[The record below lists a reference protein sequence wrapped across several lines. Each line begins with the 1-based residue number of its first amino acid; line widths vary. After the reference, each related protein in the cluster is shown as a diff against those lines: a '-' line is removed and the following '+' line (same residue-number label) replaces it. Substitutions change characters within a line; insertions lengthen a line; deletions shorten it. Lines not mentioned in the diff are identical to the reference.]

1 MKDTYTIK
9 KTTELI
15 GSLVKTEEGDLIV
28 EVYGKEGLEDTVDM
42 IALLNDS
49 VDKQIAFKVTEEY

>member
-1 MKDTYTIK
+1 MKNTYTIK

-15 GSLVKTEEGDLIV
+15 GTLVKTDEGDFMV

-42 IALLNDS
+42 MALLNDS
-49 VDKQIAFKVTEEY
+49 VNKEISFKVIEEY

>member
-1 MKDTYTIK
+1 MKNTYTIK

-15 GSLVKTEEGDLIV
+15 RTLVKTDEGDLMV

-42 IALLNDS
+42 MELLNDS
-49 VDKQIAFKVTEEY
+49 INKEIAFKVIEEY

>member
-1 MKDTYTIK
+1 MKNTYTIK

-15 GSLVKTEEGDLIV
+15 GTLVKTDDGDLIV

-42 IALLNDS
+42 MALLNDS
-49 VDKQIAFKVTEEY
+49 VNKEISFKVIEEY

>member
-1 MKDTYTIK
+1 MKNTYTIK

-15 GSLVKTEEGDLIV
+15 GTLVKTDDGDLIV

-42 IALLNDS
+42 MALLSDS
-49 VDKQIAFKVTEEY
+49 VNKEISFKVIEEY

>member
-1 MKDTYTIK
+1 MKNTYTIK

-15 GSLVKTEEGDLIV
+15 GTLIKTDEGDFMV

-42 IALLNDS
+42 MALLNDS
-49 VDKQIAFKVTEEY
+49 VNKEISFKVIEEY

>member
-1 MKDTYTIK
+1 MKNTYTIK

-15 GSLVKTEEGDLIV
+15 GTLVKTDEGDLMV

-42 IALLNDS
+42 AGLLNDS
-49 VDKQIAFKVTEEY
+49 INKEIAFKVIEEY

>member
-1 MKDTYTIK
+1 MKNTYTIK

-15 GSLVKTEEGDLIV
+15 GTLVKTDEGDFIV

-42 IALLNDS
+42 VALLNDNI
-49 VDKQIAFKVTEEY
+49 DKEISFKVVEDY